1 MRRIGQ
7 EVPFSIDLKCF
18 AKEFANLVLS
28 IVAVITKLA
37 SALRF
42 SSEWYESKAVKL
54 QTKNKCSTIGLTL
67 RGTSHSIIG
76 LYLARKLR
84 MPNSYSQW
92 ITKAICAASFKV
104 CDVTQ
109 NDSSNCCV

>member
-54 QTKNKCSTIGLTL
+54 
-67 RGTSHSIIG
+67 
-76 LYLARKLR
+76 
-84 MPNSYSQW
+84 
-92 ITKAICAASFKV
+92 
-104 CDVTQ
+104 
-109 NDSSNCCV
+109 